1 MIIIHD
7 NDNGTAKLKHHIFG
21 EKTITENDIEL
32 KKIIKRLKT
41 SNINFS
47 RKDTDLLGSDINK
60 MYFYLGYLYKK
71 GFINYMD
78 IELDSV
84 EINLTTIAI
93 KKLENRK

>member
-1 MIIIHD
+1 
-7 NDNGTAKLKHHIFG
+7 
-21 EKTITENDIEL
+21 
-32 KKIIKRLKT
+32 LKT

-47 RKDTDLLGSDINK
+47 RKDTDLLGLDINK

-93 KKLENRK
+93 EKLENGK